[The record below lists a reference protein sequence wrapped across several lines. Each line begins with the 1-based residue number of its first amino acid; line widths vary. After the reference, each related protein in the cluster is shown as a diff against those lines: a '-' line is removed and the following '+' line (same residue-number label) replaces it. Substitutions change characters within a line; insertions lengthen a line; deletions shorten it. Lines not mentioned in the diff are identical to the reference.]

1 MSEQGPDRTPE
12 RTEDEGPMTSDTAK
26 GAREPQGAAQER
38 EERDAEAVSRFVE
51 RFASEM
57 TEAGMQRMASRV
69 FAALLADDDASMTS
83 AELALALQIS
93 PAAVS
98 GAINYLTQVSMVGR
112 EREPGSRRD
121 RYRLHNEIWYTT
133 FASRDRVLTR
143 WEQTLRDGART
154 LGEHTPAG
162 ARIAETAAFFEF
174 MQSELGAMMDRW
186 EEHRKTLDLP
196 AAEGTQ
202 DDA

>member
-1 MSEQGPDRTPE
+1 
-12 RTEDEGPMTSDTAK
+12 MTSETQTQT
-26 GAREPQGAAQER
+26 GAGNGTESGETGQSTGSG
-38 EERDAEAVSRFVE
+38 RDAEAVSRFVE

-69 FAALLADDDASMTS
+69 FAALLADDDGSMTS

-98 GAINYLTQVSMVGR
+98 GAVSYLTQVSMVSR

-121 RYRLHNEIWYTT
+121 RYRLLDEVWFAT

-143 WEQTLRDGART
+143 WESTLKEGVRI
-154 LGEHTPAG
+154 LGEDTPAG
-162 ARIAETAAFFEF
+162 ARLAETVAFFEF
-174 MQSELGAMMDRW
+174 LQAELVGMMDRW
-186 EEHRKTLDLP
+186 HEHRKTLDLP
-196 AAEGTQ
+196 TRDGHATA
-202 DDA
+202 

>member
-1 MSEQGPDRTPE
+1 MNSENGAD
-12 RTEDEGPMTSDTAK
+12 
-26 GAREPQGAAQER
+26 AREGQA
-38 EERDAEAVSRFVE
+38 ERDAAAVSRFIE
-51 RFASEM
+51 RFAADM

-98 GAINYLTQVSMVGR
+98 GAVSYLTQVDMVSR

-121 RYRLHNEIWYTT
+121 RYRLHDEIWYTT

-143 WEQTLRDGART
+143 WEDTLREGART
-154 LGEHTPAG
+154 LGDDSPAG
-162 ARIAETAAFFEF
+162 ARMAETAAFFEF
-174 MQSELGAMMDRW
+174 LQSEVAGMMDRW
-186 EEHRKTLDLP
+186 KAHRETLRFP
-196 AAEGTQ
+196 PEQ
-202 DDA
+202 E

>member
-1 MSEQGPDRTPE
+1 MSSETA
-12 RTEDEGPMTSDTAK
+12 DT
-26 GAREPQGAAQER
+26 REPDGAAQGR
-38 EERDAEAVSRFVE
+38 EDRDAEAVARFVE

-98 GAINYLTQVSMVGR
+98 GAITYLTQVSMVGR
-112 EREPGSRRD
+112 ERDPGSRRD

-133 FASRDRVLTR
+133 FAGRDRVLTR
-143 WEQTLRDGART
+143 WENTLRDGART

-186 EEHRKTLDLP
+186 EEHRKTLGLPTAEDLP
-196 AAEGTQ
+196 
-202 DDA
+202 DA

>member
-1 MSEQGPDRTPE
+1 MSSETA
-12 RTEDEGPMTSDTAK
+12 ED
-26 GAREPQGAAQER
+26 AREPEGAAREH
-38 EERDAEAVSRFVE
+38 EERDAQAVSRFVE

-98 GAINYLTQVSMVGR
+98 GAINYLTQVNMVGR

-133 FASRDRVLTR
+133 FAGRDRVLTR

-186 EEHRKTLDLP
+186 EAHRKALDLP
-196 AAEGTQ
+196 TADRSRES
-202 DDA
+202 